1 MLDTI
6 FNTHSPETM
15 YKKEPTLIY
24 DSGWID
30 VK

>member
-6 FNTHSPETM
+6 FTPKETM

-30 VK
+30 AK